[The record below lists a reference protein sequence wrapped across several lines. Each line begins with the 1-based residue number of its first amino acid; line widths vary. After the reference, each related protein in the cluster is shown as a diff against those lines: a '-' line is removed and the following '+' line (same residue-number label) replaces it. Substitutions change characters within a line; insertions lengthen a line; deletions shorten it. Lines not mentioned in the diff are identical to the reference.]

1 MLLCRKIEILLAL
14 SATSLPHFSIVA
26 GSQADPLSETTQRRA
41 DPSFVPYGF
50 QSGAPVTATYE
61 NDDSYAGSIAIDHE
75 NGLLYL
81 TGGTYSRYFDKAQT
95 DSLDGNSHLDTSD
108 CFVSVLKLPDLVSD
122 PSRRKASSETVP
134 DPSTQPQLIF
144 AQRFGTESNREVCS
158 AVQYLPVLRPD
169 GSSQQKV
176 VSIGHTEGSD
186 GFFTSLRRA
195 GSDISTVYGFV
206 MDFDLSINDNE
217 QLESTP
223 IETQSTLNGG
233 MLFHENKV
241 QYPVA
246 FVSTP
251 PRDGAAEM
259 QVMYVLTMESDLGDV
274 NPDFFRGGKP
284 KSHVHPDLTAGGGG
298 GLQEFGKNFDMTIRK
313 LSWKGD
319 DILKNEAATS
329 EGVKRM
335 MKEEWSRTYSPEGD
349 EDVFASSLLYIASNS
364 TEEDMLIIAGSTR
377 GVGEEFGEGDEP
389 VSGMD
394 GFVTMMKPSSA
405 NLFSESSS
413 VRVQSQSNKVD
424 VVSSLCQQENLLG
437 LDEFFVVG
445 YTESALAGVNIN
457 AKSSTN
463 PLKPGFQAFLM
474 KMSTSLSPIWTKQLG
489 AIDADVIGLGCA
501 VTPDGEEV
509 YLSGIIKDAHG
520 TEKSVRGLISD
531 TTGSDVIV
539 AKYKT
544 SSGELQFMKEI
555 GTSEDDTLARGGGI
569 TVDSL
574 GNAILMGTTRG
585 SLMRWRGNVT
595 SSKKKND
602 DNTADVFVMSV
613 SRKTGEFR
621 TPMEQVVGGVSPR
634 SSHGHHGGNH
644 LSMFFASLSIL
655 ICSCLIS
662 VVFYWLYKKHST
674 DKDFLNNNFDFVAR
688 NIEDFAD
695 IEVEIR
701 HSATG
706 GIHGMYHIDKDD
718 KDDGVNKAL
727 SSTISP
733 TDPRLMSASLLKDAT
748 FMEDDDDEKHYDLT
762 SKPSNDPNHYDDED
776 DDDEDGEDKHYRP
789 SKKKFDLA
797 KRRASYNGLVDSYD
811 TIWKDIEE
819 ISIDSTK
826 SPPQEAFDKS
836 IV

>member
-14 SATSLPHFSIVA
+14 SATSLPHFSIAVA
-26 GSQADPLSETTQRRA
+26 SHADPLSETTQRRA

-217 QLESTP
+217 QLESTG
-223 IETQSTLNGG
+223 TLNGG

-274 NPDFFRGGKP
+274 NPDFATKMGDKAD
-284 KSHVHPDLTAGGGG
+284 SHVHPDLTAGGGG

-377 GVGEEFGEGDEP
+377 GVGEEFG
-389 VSGMD
+389 SSAISNSMD
-394 GFVTMMKPSSA
+394 GFVTKLSLPSA
-405 NLFSESSS
+405 
-413 VRVQSQSNKVD
+413 
-424 VVSSLCQQENLLG
+424 G
-437 LDEFFVVG
+437 
-445 YTESALAGVNIN
+445 SALASIGT
-457 AKSSTN
+457 SSARVTGSSEKDIYVTAICANPTN
-463 PLKPGFQAFLM
+463 NVQEFFISGRTIEANDIFHAFIS
-474 KMSTSLSPIWTKQLG
+474 KISLDGLEPIWTKKLG
-489 AIDADVIGLGCA
+489 AVRNSDHVLGIGCA
-501 VTPDGEEV
+501 VTPDGKDV
-509 YLSGIIKDAHG
+509 YLAGTVKNNAVIDLSDEKVEPIKWSSGGDDIF
-520 TEKSVRGLISD
+520 
-531 TTGSDVIV
+531 V
-539 AKYKT
+539 AK
-544 SSGELQFMKEI
+544 FDV
-555 GTSEDDTLARGGGI
+555 DDGNLSYAKQMGSRADETLARGGNGGGI
-569 TVDSL
+569 VTDSG

-585 SLMRWRGNVT
+585 DFMRSKAGNNA
-595 SSKKKND
+595 ND
-602 DNTADVFVMSV
+602 ESFADIFLISV
-613 SRKTGEFR
+613 SRETGEFR
-621 TPMEQVVGGVSPR
+621 ESMDGAGNTPHGAVWNESIDRGVFLLVITL
-634 SSHGHHGGNH
+634 
-644 LSMFFASLSIL
+644 LSFMGSI
-655 ICSCLIS
+655 IYFTKDQFGRIIHSK
-662 VVFYWLYKKHST
+662 YWR
-674 DKDFLNNNFDFVAR
+674 DKEEAEVSQYLDDFG
-688 NIEDFAD
+688 D

-706 GIHGMYHIDKDD
+706 GFHGMYDFPDY
-718 KDDGVNKAL
+718 DGAPPDEVTV
-727 SSTISP
+727 SFSP
-733 TDPRLMSASLLKDAT
+733 TDPRFNASIVRDSLFLEDDSDIVYTSRNNGEDNDNDSDSADAISHLTENDAHVNKHSDGQKQLRRMSTGHYGVADNDESSWQEQHTLDDEETSVENLPEKESQTIEDAT
-748 FMEDDDDEKHYDLT
+748 DDISLDNK
-762 SKPSNDPNHYDDED
+762 
-776 DDDEDGEDKHYRP
+776 
-789 SKKKFDLA
+789 
-797 KRRASYNGLVDSYD
+797 
-811 TIWKDIEE
+811 E
-819 ISIDSTK
+819 II
-826 SPPQEAFDKS
+826 
-836 IV
+836 